1 MWLQLL
7 RSVALAPVVAF
18 IGTAD
23 LQRKYKVVSCIVVIQ
38 LAVFEP
44 PASHTCPSHAA
55 TPDVDDPEST
65 EQGITLGP
73 LHPLDWQL
81 LRLAIVLHCIPV
93 CGKLVRVG

>member
-7 RSVALAPVVAF
+7 RSVAPAAVVAF

-44 PASHTCPSHAA
+44 PASMTCPSHAR
-55 TPDVDDPEST
+55 TPDVDEPDSPD
-65 EQGITLGP
+65 QGIYFGP
-73 LHPLDWQL
+73 LRPLDWQL
-81 LRLAIVLHCIPV
+81 LRLAFVLHF
-93 CGKLVRVG
+93 G